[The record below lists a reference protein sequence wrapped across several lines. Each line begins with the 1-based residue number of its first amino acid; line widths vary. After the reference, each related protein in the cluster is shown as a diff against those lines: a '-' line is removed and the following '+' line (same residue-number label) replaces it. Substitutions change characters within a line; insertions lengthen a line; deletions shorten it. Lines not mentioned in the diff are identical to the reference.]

1 MTIGI
6 GTEGIN
12 QVLAWLVEVATTI
25 GNTRDVWNNQT
36 IAPVQ
41 VTILGTIVHGV
52 LHCPDALLAILILW
66 LRAEVVMEVTFQAE
80 TTSSVDRRVAIFDNL
95 VEIILVDACHLILC
109 WIILTISLVEI
120 QLGQEGSC
128 GSLGRTT
135 LVALCNREY
144 IIGSLHIVDNLLPS
158 FIIRELRVGEIVVL
172 LLTKVGIHDERNIL
186 VKTLQEEVSIAT
198 EELHLAKALCLQL
211 VAVVCLLKQGDG

>member
-1 MTIGI
+1 MTVSI

-12 QVLAWLVEVATTI
+12 QVLAWLIEVTATI
-25 GNTRDVWNNQT
+25 GDTWDIWHNQT
-36 IAPVQ
+36 VAPVQ
-41 VTILGTIVHGV
+41 VTILGTVVHGV

-66 LRAEVVMEVTFQAE
+66 LWTEVIVEVTFQAE
-80 TTSSVDRRVAIFDNL
+80 TTSSIDRRVAIFDNL

-158 FIIRELRVGEIVVL
+158 FIIRELRVGEIVVF
-172 LLTKVGIHDERNIL
+172 LLTEVGIHDERNVL
-186 VKTLQEEVSIAT
+186 VETLQEEVSITT
-198 EELHLAKALCLQL
+198 EELHLA
-211 VAVVCLLKQGDG
+211 

>member
-1 MTIGI
+1 MAICI
-6 GTEGIN
+6 CTEGVDQI
-12 QVLAWLVEVATTI
+12 LTWLVEVTTTI

-41 VTILGTIVHGV
+41 VTILGTVVHRV

-66 LRAEVVMEVTFQAE
+66 LRTEVVVEVTFQAE
-80 TTSSVDRRVAIFDNL
+80 TTSGVDRRIAIFDDL
-95 VEIILVDACHLILC
+95 IEVVLVDACHLILC

-128 GSLGRTT
+128 GSLGRTP

-158 FIIRELRVGEIVVL
+158 FIIRELRIGEIVVL
-172 LLTKVGIHDERNIL
+172 LLTEVGIHDERNIL
-186 VKTLQEEVSIAT
+186 VQTLQEEVSITT

-211 VAVVCLLKQGDG
+211 VAVVSLLKQGDS